1 MDLEL
6 QQFLQAM
13 ETRLKEYTGQRADRT
28 EARLE
33 SMDARLE
40 SMDARLETM
49 DARLETMQARLGT
62 MDARL
67 ETMEARLKAYADIR
81 SETIETRLLRAF
93 RQFAHPV
100 EARLRVDR
108 ISITDVY
115 DAEIEVLKERV
126 EALEE
131 KPRDPHPHRIRR
143 TEQQPRGSA

>member
-40 SMDARLETM
+40 TM
-49 DARLETMQARLGT
+49 DARLETMQARLES

-67 ETMEARLKAYADIR
+67 GTMEARLKEYADIR

-126 EALEE
+126 EALED
-131 KPRDPHPHRIRR
+131 KPRDSRPHRIRR